1 MVRIAYKG
9 GAQPVVGKNMRA
21 LHEVRM
27 EFSKRNDSDQRSD
40 IRKQGTEN
48 ENRQRVEI
56 RDLTIL
62 TVFVKKR
69 SAQNQEEKKGTWII
83 KKNQ

>member
-27 EFSKRNDSDQRSD
+27 EFYDSYADMGR
-40 IRKQGTEN
+40 IATTEVLYFHACALQIYTCN
-48 ENRQRVEI
+48 STGACTCIHLCTQ
-56 RDLTIL
+56 
-62 TVFVKKR
+62 
-69 SAQNQEEKKGTWII
+69 
-83 KKNQ
+83 